1 MAYLLSSDPLFDD
14 DLALLQDW
22 SSSRR
27 RTMDSQ
33 HGLSLPADDNGGASS
48 SSASANSSSAAF
60 SPAGGGLGL
69 GARLDSAQAPPLI
82 EMGGSQQL
90 VRQLSRLRRIPSSL
104 EAETMVETTTA
115 AAQFDIL
122 HNNNTWENM
131 GVWEL
136 EIPLPTPEEMQQ
148 LAWEFFCEMRAGVPD
163 EGFDSHGVGEENSVE
178 NQSLDE
184 NTNNTQQQENRRAV
198 EALHLLASSGALVA
212 QRTATEAAQLLASTT
227 STSRVL
233 AQRTAAEAAHLLASS
248 TSTSRV
254 LAQRTAAEAAHL
266 LASSLSKSRAL
277 AERTAAEAAHLL
289 STSRALAERTAAE
302 AAHLLASSTS
312 TSRVLAQRT
321 AAEAAHLFASSTS
334 TSRVLAQRTAAE
346 AAHLLASSLSK
357 SRALAERTAACV
369 RTVVQNVVNR

>member
-33 HGLSLPADDNGGASS
+33 VYGLTPVVDSMAATVSSSLADDNGGASS
-48 SSASANSSSAAF
+48 SAANSAF
-60 SPAGGGLGL
+60 SPASL
-69 GARLDSAQAPPLI
+69 ASPSHHHSAQAPPPLI

-198 EALHLLASSGALVA
+198 AALHLFASSGALVA
-212 QRTATEAAQLLASTT
+212 QRTATEAAQLLAST
-227 STSRVL
+227 
-233 AQRTAAEAAHLLASS
+233 
-248 TSTSRV
+248 
-254 LAQRTAAEAAHL
+254 
-266 LASSLSKSRAL
+266 
-277 AERTAAEAAHLL
+277 
-289 STSRALAERTAAE
+289 
-302 AAHLLASSTS
+302 
-312 TSRVLAQRT
+312 
-321 AAEAAHLFASSTS
+321 TS

>member
-33 HGLSLPADDNGGASS
+33 HGLSLPADDNGASS
-48 SSASANSSSAAF
+48 SSASGNSSSAF

-69 GARLDSAQAPPLI
+69 GAHLDSAQAPPLI

-163 EGFDSHGVGEENSVE
+163 EGFDSHGVGEENNVE

-184 NTNNTQQQENRRAV
+184 NTNNTQQQEEIRRAV

-321 AAEAAHLFASSTS
+321 AAEAAHLLASSTS